1 MVVEVVVGLA
11 HTFAN
16 ALFVLHRDHQI
27 SNVDTTRNTTSKRE
41 SERERERLKSKRE
54 SERERERER
63 ETEE

>member
-16 ALFVLHRDHQI
+16 ALLIATENLIEIGSNGPYTLFVLHRDHQI

-41 SERERERLKSKRE
+41 SERERD
-54 SERERERER
+54 
-63 ETEE
+63 